1 MTTQIRQD
9 DATDT
14 AHLATL
20 AEVVARQTAW
30 TPDAVAVVT
39 AQGDSHSY
47 AELDAR
53 ARRLAVLLRRS
64 GVTRESLVGVH
75 LHRGLDLVVS
85 LLAVWKAGAAYVPL
99 DPAHPAERL
108 EWMAADAGL
117 ALVITES
124 APAGTLFGAPALG
137 LAERRETLAAL
148 PADAPDTPA
157 DPDGAAYAVYTSGS
171 TGRPKGVVVTHEGIA
186 NRVRWSVREH
196 GIGPGDRVLQ
206 KTTMGFDAATW
217 EVFAPLV
224 GGATLVLAPVGAE
237 RDPAVLVRCAAD
249 RDITVLQVVPS
260 VLRLLVDEPAWGEL
274 KGLRLLFSAGEPLH
288 AELCR
293 RALDRSGSADLRI
306 WNTYG
311 PTECSIDITA
321 QAYDAGQDGGPVPIG
336 RPLDGMRVLV
346 LDPGGRP
353 VPVGVIGELYAAG
366 AGVARGYLG
375 RPGLTAERFV
385 PDPYGPPGSRL
396 YRTGDLVR
404 WRSDRTLEYR
414 GRADEQ
420 VKVNGVRVEPGEV
433 SAALL
438 AHPDVEAAVVVAA
451 PAHDGGMRLVAYSVT
466 GDGRP
471 PRDWRPFLAGR
482 LPAALVP
489 TQLVPLTELPLTANG
504 KVDRAALPAPAP
516 ELSAAQEHIAPRTDE
531 ERTVAE
537 VWTEVLGVTDPG
549 AGDDFFQL
557 GGTSLSLTRLAAR
570 LRDRSGAAIEL
581 AALFTSSTL
590 EAQARLIEEASADE
604 PFVAVPRAG
613 RLPFSF
619 GQQRLAFLDRLE
631 PGGAEWVSP
640 LLIDLPEGART
651 DDVQRALDLLERR
664 HEALRTRFPADLV
677 EQGPRLAAPGRV
689 ELTETTMERA
699 ALGDLLAERFAR
711 GFDLERGPLWRAV
724 LVRFPQ
730 GAPLLV
736 ITVHHIAC
744 DGWSSVILEREF
756 TEAHAA
762 FAAGRSPA
770 LPELPFGYVDYAA
783 WQRARLTEDRLAAD
797 AAHWRGTLAG
807 HTPLPL
813 PTDHRRPA
821 RRDHRGAVVPLTIP
835 AEVVRPLTEL
845 GRAHGA
851 TLFMTLLTAF
861 ATLLAR
867 HSGES
872 DIVVGTPVV
881 GRTRPETEHLVG
893 FFLNS
898 LPLRVDV
905 DGGLGFDE
913 ALRRVRAVTLDAFA
927 HQELP
932 FDRLV
937 EEVQEGRDPSRTPV
951 YQAAFDLL
959 DAELTTAGVDF
970 GELAELGDSWRIAKT
985 DLSLF
990 LRPRADGTIVGVL
1003 EYATALF
1010 EHATVE
1016 RFGAQ
1021 LVRLLTHA
1029 ATAPDTRL
1037 ADLEMLDDAERHRQ
1051 LVEFNPGAGQT
1062 LADPEDRTVLEM
1074 IEARAAE
1081 QPDAPA
1087 LRGERAVTFGELDIT
1102 ANRIAHRLRDSGVGT
1117 ESVVGVLLDR
1127 GPDLVGAFLGSW
1139 KAGAGYL
1146 PLDPEHP
1153 AERVAAMLADAGA
1166 GVLITSA
1173 AHGARVA
1180 HLFPGELVVLDRD
1193 RELLE
1198 RLPAEPPARRSD
1210 PRATAYVIFTSGSTG
1225 RPKGVRVEHRG
1236 LANHVAWAVRD
1247 LAGRG
1252 GTGAALF
1259 SSTAYDLVVPN
1270 LYAALAAGQPL
1281 HLLPAGLDL
1290 ADLGATLAAHA
1301 PYSFLKLTPGHLEI
1315 LSHQLTDEQAAGL
1328 AEVVVVAGEAFP
1340 GEAASRWLGLL
1351 GPGRLVNEYGPTEC
1365 SVGTCVHPVDEP
1377 VEGTVPIGRPL
1388 PGMSMYVLDDG
1399 LRPVPPGGVGEL
1411 YVGGTGVARGYTGR
1425 PGQTAE
1431 RFLPDPYGRPGD
1443 RLYRTGD
1450 LARRLPDGTVEFLGR
1465 VDQQIK
1471 VRGHRVE
1478 PGEIESVLVAH
1489 PGVREA
1495 VVLAGQGL
1503 TAYTVPAGSR
1513 PPSAGELT
1521 EHCARSLPAYMV
1533 PTDFVTIDAVPLT
1546 PNGKLDRAALPDP
1559 AAADAAAGH
1568 TGPRDIVEERIAAVW
1583 AGLLGQEPGMDDDFF
1598 HSGGNSILGIRL
1610 ISAIQNEF
1618 QVALPL
1624 RALFEDPTPARL
1636 ARAVEALVQAEL
1648 DGADTDGSSPNL
1660 PHSSQTKEHSA

>member
-9 DATDT
+9 DVTDT
-14 AHLATL
+14 HLATL

-30 TPDAVAVVT
+30 TPDTVAVVT
-39 AQGDSHSY
+39 AAGESHSY
-47 AELDAR
+47 AELDAH
-53 ARRLAVLLRRS
+53 ARRLALLLRRS

-75 LHRGLDLVVS
+75 LHRGLDLVVT
-85 LLAVWKAGAAYVPL
+85 LLAVWKTGAAYVPL

-108 EWMAADAGL
+108 EWMAADARL
-117 ALVITES
+117 ALVVTES
-124 APAGTLFGAPALG
+124 APTGTLLGVPALG
-137 LAERRETLAAL
+137 LAEQRETLAAL
-148 PADAPDTPA
+148 PADTPDTHA

-206 KTTMGFDAATW
+206 KTTMGFDAAAW

-224 GGATLVLAPVGAE
+224 SGATLVLAPVGAE
-237 RDPAVLVRCAAD
+237 RDPAALVRSAVD
-249 RDITVLQVVPS
+249 RDVTVLQVVPS
-260 VLRLLVDEPAWGEL
+260 VLRLLVDEPAWADL
-274 KGLRLLFSAGEPLH
+274 TTLRLLFSAGEPLH

-293 RALDRSGSADLRI
+293 RALDGCGSAELRV

-321 QAYDAGQDGGPVPIG
+321 HAYDPGQDSGPVPIG

-353 VPVGVIGELYAAG
+353 VPVGVPGELYAAG
-366 AGVARGYLG
+366 AGVARGYLD

-420 VKVNGVRVEPGEV
+420 VKINGVRVEPGEV
-433 SAALL
+433 SAALM

-451 PAHDGGMRLVAYSVT
+451 PAHDGGFRLVAYSVT

-471 PRDWRPFLAGR
+471 PRDWRAFLTGR
-482 LPAALVP
+482 LPSAIVP
-489 TQLVPLTELPLTANG
+489 TQLIPLAELPLTANG
-504 KVDRAALPAPAP
+504 KVDRGALPAPAP
-516 ELSAAQEHIAPRTDE
+516 ELSAATVEHVAPRTDE
-531 ERTVAE
+531 ERAVAE
-537 VWTEVLGVTDPG
+537 VWTELLGVADPG
-549 AGDDFFQL
+549 VHDDFFQL
-557 GGTSLSLTRLAAR
+557 GGTSLTLTRLAAH
-570 LRDRSGAAIEL
+570 LRERVGAAVDL
-581 AALFTSSTL
+581 AALFTASTL
-590 EAQARLIEEASADE
+590 ETQARLVAEAAADQ
-604 PFVAVPRAG
+604 PFTTVPRDG
-613 RLPFSF
+613 RLPVSF

-640 LLIDLPEGART
+640 LLIDLPEAART
-651 DDVQRALDLLERR
+651 EHVQRALDLLEQR
-664 HEALRTRFPADLV
+664 HEALRTRFPV
-677 EQGPRLAAPGRV
+677 ELAERGPHLAAPGRV
-689 ELTETTMERA
+689 ELTETTIKRS
-699 ALGDLLAERFAR
+699 ALGALLAERFAQ
-711 GFDLERGPLWRAV
+711 GFDLEQGPLWRAT
-724 LVRFPQ
+724 LVRFPE

-736 ITVHHIAC
+736 VTVHHIAC

-756 TEAHAA
+756 TEAHTA
-762 FAAGRSPA
+762 FTAGRTPD
-770 LPELPFGYVDYAA
+770 LPELPYGYVDYAA

-797 AAHWRGTLAG
+797 AAHWRETLAG

-835 AEVVRPLTEL
+835 AEVARPLTDL
-845 GRAHGA
+845 GRKHGA

-861 ATLLAR
+861 AALLAR

-881 GRTRPETEHLVG
+881 GRTRPETENLVG

-898 LPLRVDV
+898 LPLRCDLS
-905 DGGLGFDE
+905 GGIGFDE

-927 HQELP
+927 HQDLP

-970 GELAELGDSWRIAKT
+970 GDLAELGGSWRIAKT

-990 LRPRADGTIVGVL
+990 LRPRRDGAVVGVL
-1003 EYATALF
+1003 EYATSLF
-1010 EHATVE
+1010 EAATVE

-1021 LVRLLTHA
+1021 LVRLLEQA
-1029 ATAPDTRL
+1029 AAAPATRL
-1037 ADLEMLDDAERHRQ
+1037 ADLELLTDEERHRQ
-1051 LVEFNPGAGQT
+1051 LVEFNRGAGET
-1062 LADPEDRTVLEM
+1062 VADPDGLTVLEM

-1081 QPDAPA
+1081 DPDAPA
-1087 LRGERAVTFGELDIT
+1087 LTGTRTLTFGELDT
-1102 ANRIAHRLRDSGVGT
+1102 AANRIAHRLRRSGVGT

-1127 GPDLVGAFLGSW
+1127 GPDLIGAFLGSW
-1139 KAGAGYL
+1139 KTGAGYL

-1153 AERVAAMLADAGA
+1153 AERVAAMLADAGV

-1193 RELLE
+1193 HALLQE
-1198 RLPAEPPARRSD
+1198 LPAGPPPRQLD
-1210 PRATAYVIFTSGSTG
+1210 PRTTAYVIFTSGSTG

-1236 LANHVAWAVRD
+1236 LANHVAWAARD
-1247 LAGRG
+1247 LADRG
-1252 GTGAALF
+1252 TTGAALF

-1281 HLLPAGLDL
+1281 HLLPADLDL
-1290 ADLGATLAAHA
+1290 SDLGGTLAAHA

-1315 LSHQLTDEQAAGL
+1315 LSQQLTDEQAADL
-1328 AEVVVVAGEAFP
+1328 AEVVLVAGEAFP
-1340 GEAASRWLGLL
+1340 GEASSRWLKLL

-1365 SVGTCVHPVDEP
+1365 SVGTCVHPVDRP

-1388 PGMSMYVLDDG
+1388 PGMSMYVLDG
-1399 LRPVPPGGVGEL
+1399 ELRPVPPGGVGEL

-1443 RLYRTGD
+1443 RIYRTGD
-1450 LARRLPDGTVEFLGR
+1450 LARQLTDGTVEFRGR
-1465 VDQQIK
+1465 IDHQIK
-1471 VRGHRVE
+1471 VRGHRIE
-1478 PGEIESVLVAH
+1478 PGEIEFVLASH

-1495 VVLAGQGL
+1495 VVISGRGL
-1503 TAYTVPAGSR
+1503 TAYAVPAGSR
-1513 PPSAGELT
+1513 LPAAAELT
-1521 EHCARSLPAYMV
+1521 AHCARLLPAYMV
-1533 PTDFVTIDAVPLT
+1533 PTDFVALDAVPLT
-1546 PNGKLDRAALPDP
+1546 PNGKLHRAALPDP
-1559 AAADAAAGH
+1559 ADAEGAAAEH

-1583 AGLLGQEPGMDDDFF
+1583 TGLLGQEPDMDDDFF
-1598 HSGGNSILGIRL
+1598 HNGGNSILGIRL
-1610 ISAIQNEF
+1610 MSEIQNEF

-1624 RALFEDPTPARL
+1624 RVLFEGPTVTRL

-1648 DGADTDGSSPNL
+1648 DRADDEPSPDL
-1660 PHSSQTKEHSA
+1660 PHDSQTKEHSA

>member
-14 AHLATL
+14 HLATL
-20 AEVVARQTAW
+20 AEVVAQQTVW

-39 AQGDSHSY
+39 ATGDSHSY
-47 AELDAR
+47 ADVEAR

-108 EWMAADAGL
+108 EWMAKDARL
-117 ALVITES
+117 ALVVTES
-124 APAGTLFGAPALG
+124 APAGTLFGVPALG
-137 LAERRETLAAL
+137 LAEQRETLAVL
-148 PADAPDTPA
+148 PTDAPDTHA
-157 DPDGAAYAVYTSGS
+157 DLDGAAYAVYTSGS

-224 GGATLVLAPVGAE
+224 SGATLVLAPVGAE
-237 RDPAVLVRCAAD
+237 RDPAALVRCAVD
-249 RDITVLQVVPS
+249 RNITVLQVVPS
-260 VLRLLVDEPAWGEL
+260 VLRLLVDEPAWADL
-274 KGLRLLFSAGEPLH
+274 TGLRLLFSAGEPLH

-293 RALDRSGSADLRI
+293 RALDRCAGTELRI

-321 QAYDAGQDGGPVPIG
+321 HAYAAGQDSGPVPIG

-346 LDPGGRP
+346 LDPNGRP

-366 AGVARGYLG
+366 AGVARGYLD

-433 SAALL
+433 SAALVT
-438 AHPDVEAAVVVAA
+438 HPDVEACVVVAA
-451 PAHDGGMRLVAYSVT
+451 PAHDGGNRLVAYSVT
-466 GDGRP
+466 GDGHP
-471 PRDWRPFLAGR
+471 PRGWRAFLSGR

-489 TQLVPLTELPLTANG
+489 TQLIQLTELPLTANG
-504 KVDRAALPAPAP
+504 KVDRGSLPAPAP
-516 ELSAAQEHIAPRTDE
+516 ELSTEVEHIAPRTAE
-531 ERTVAE
+531 ERAVAAM
-537 VWTEVLGVTDPG
+537 WTEVLGVAAPG
-549 AGDDFFQL
+549 IHDDFFQL
-557 GGTSLSLTRLAAR
+557 GGTSLTLTRLAAL
-570 LRDRSGAAIEL
+570 LRERSGAAVEL
-581 AALFTSSTL
+581 ASLFTSSTL
-590 EAQARLIEEASADE
+590 HAQAKLIAEASADQ
-604 PFVAVPRAG
+604 PFATVPREG
-613 RLPFSF
+613 RLPLSF
-619 GQQRLAFLDRLE
+619 GQQRLAVLDRLE
-631 PGGAEWVSP
+631 PGSAEWVSP

-651 DDVQRALDLLERR
+651 EDVMRALDLLEQR
-664 HEALRTRFPADLV
+664 HEALRTRFPADLA
-677 EQGPRLAAPGRV
+677 EQGPCVVAPGQV
-689 ELTETTMERA
+689 ELTEITAERS
-699 ALGDLLAERFAR
+699 ALGDLLAERFAQ
-711 GFDLERGPLWRAV
+711 GFDLERGPLWRAA
-724 LVRFPQ
+724 LVRFPE

-756 TEAHAA
+756 TEAHSA
-762 FAAGRSPA
+762 FACDRTPD

-783 WQRARLTEDRLAAD
+783 WQRARLTEDRLSAH
-797 AAHWRGTLAG
+797 AAHWRETLAG

-835 AEVVRPLTEL
+835 AELVRPLTDL
-845 GRAHGA
+845 GREQGA

-881 GRTRPETEHLVG
+881 GRTRPETENLVG

-898 LPLRVDV
+898 LPLRCDM
-905 DGGLGFDE
+905 DGALGFDE
-913 ALRRVRAVTLDAFA
+913 ALRRVRAVALDAFA
-927 HQELP
+927 HQDLP

-937 EEVQEGRDPSRTPV
+937 EEVQDGRDLSRTPV

-959 DAELTTAGVDF
+959 DAELTTAGIDF
-970 GELAELGDSWRIAKT
+970 ADLAELGDSWRIAKT

-990 LRPRADGTIVGVL
+990 LRPGPDGAITGVL
-1003 EYATALF
+1003 EYSTALF

-1021 LVRLLTHA
+1021 LVRLLTRA
-1029 ATAPDTRL
+1029 VATPSTRL
-1037 ADLEMLDDAERHRQ
+1037 ADLEVLTDEERHRQ
-1051 LVEFNPGAGQT
+1051 LVTFNRGAGET

-1074 IEARAAE
+1074 IEVRAAE
-1081 QPDAPA
+1081 QPGTTA
-1087 LRGERAVTFGELDIT
+1087 LRGAQTVTFGELDAA
-1102 ANRIAHRLRDSGVGT
+1102 ANRIAHRLRRSGVGT

-1127 GPDLVGAFLGSW
+1127 GPDLISTFLGSW

-1153 AERVAAMLADAGA
+1153 AERIATMLADAGA

-1193 RELLE
+1193 RELLRE
-1198 RLPAEPPARRSD
+1198 LPSEPPARQLD

-1236 LANHVAWAVRD
+1236 LANHVAWAARD
-1247 LAGRG
+1247 LAGRS

-1259 SSTAYDLVVPN
+1259 SSAAYDLVVPN

-1281 HLLPAGLDL
+1281 HLLPADLDL
-1290 ADLGATLAAHA
+1290 ADLGATLDAHA

-1315 LSHQLTDEQAAGL
+1315 LSHQLTDDQAANL
-1328 AEVVVVAGEAFP
+1328 AEVVVVAGEVFP
-1340 GEAASRWLGLL
+1340 GEAASRWLELL

-1365 SVGTCVHPVDEP
+1365 SVGTCVHPVDGP

-1388 PGMSMYVLDDG
+1388 PGMSMYVLDSE
-1399 LRPVPPGGVGEL
+1399 LRPVPLGGVGEL

-1431 RFLPDPYGRPGD
+1431 RFVPDPCGRPGD
-1443 RLYRTGD
+1443 RIYRTGD
-1450 LARRLPDGTVEFLGR
+1450 LARQLPDGTVEFQGR
-1465 VDQQIK
+1465 IDHQIK

-1478 PGEIESVLVAH
+1478 PGEIESVLVSH
-1489 PGVREA
+1489 PRVREA

-1503 TAYTVPAGSR
+1503 TAYAVPAG
-1513 PPSAGELT
+1513 PQLPAADELT
-1521 EHCARSLPAYMV
+1521 AYCARLLPAYMV
-1533 PTDFVTIDAVPLT
+1533 PTEFMAIDAVPLT
-1546 PNGKLDRAALPDP
+1546 PNGKLDRAALPNP
-1559 AAADAAAGH
+1559 AEAVTDGH

-1583 AGLLGQEPGMDDDFF
+1583 SGLLGREPGMNDDFF
-1598 HSGGNSILGIRL
+1598 HNGGNSILGIRL

-1624 RALFEDPTPARL
+1624 RALFEEPTVARL

-1648 DGADTDGSSPNL
+1648 DSADADQSSPTL